1 MNLLS
6 VVVFPC
12 WRSGGAGGET
22 DGETEGGGW
31 AVEFRVVDP
40 PLVIQQTFD
49 GVSSEPMSALSLG
62 PCLFAFCCPTIRF
75 RWFDVSSLRMLSFTS
90 NGWGA
95 HGQFL
100 WDGRARSG

>member
-1 MNLLS
+1 M
-6 VVVFPC
+6 
-12 WRSGGAGGET
+12 
-22 DGETEGGGW
+22 
-31 AVEFRVVDP
+31 
-40 PLVIQQTFD
+40 IQQTFD

-62 PCLFAFCCPTIRF
+62 PCLFAFCCPTMRF

-100 WDGRARSG
+100 WDGRASGRAGAQGAGTRSGGGPAPPGAPVYEVQEPDEPAEFCRSRL